1 MGLTKNIKKLVH
13 YGIGAKLIQPEDEIF
28 MINQYLD
35 LFGLDEYDNPD
46 IVDFVDGYSLGW
58 WGECHHV
65 ILQDQNKFEQVF
77 DWFTT
82 LYSTHFKNVLLTLP
96 FGCLLY
102 TSPSPRDS

>member
-1 MGLTKNIKKLVH
+1 MIFGHLIRMIRFSGKLEKFVEAF
-13 YGIGAKLIQPEDEIF
+13 AK
-28 MINQYLD
+28 
-35 LFGLDEYDNPD
+35 EYDNPD

-82 LYSTHFKNVLLTLP
+82 LYSTHFKMCFLR
-96 FGCLLY
+96 
-102 TSPSPRDS
+102 SPSAAKSVSTPKTNCN